1 MLFNSWQYVFFFI
14 TVLTLYF
21 LLDKK
26 WRIYLL
32 FMASYI
38 FYSVWSWKFSILM
51 FGVSVLNFICGNKID
66 NASSNMNRKKWLSI
80 ALVLSFM
87 PLVYF
92 KYANFFIGSFVN
104 SVHFFGLKP
113 NINSFDVILPVG
125 ISFFTFQALSYSID
139 IYRKRVEVET
149 SLIRFTTYVAFFPQL
164 VAGPI
169 ERSTNLL
176 QQFHEEHEF
185 DIKRFV
191 EGGKLFI
198 WGLFKKIVIADR
210 LALYS
215 DSVFNNP
222 EMHSS
227 PTLMLATL
235 FFTIQIYCDFS
246 GYSDMAIGSARM
258 MGFNLMQNFNL
269 PYLANSIADFWKR
282 WHISLSS
289 WFSDYVYIP
298 LGGNRVSISRWIF
311 NIFVVFLVS
320 GLWHGANWTFVIWGG
335 LHAFY
340 YLLEFVGKKI
350 LERIGCDYIIKNRYY
365 KFFKII
371 IIFMLVC
378 FAWIFFRANSVSDA
392 FLIIQKIVNYSG
404 TLWVGMSSVTTL
416 LSILLILFLGIVQ
429 VLQFNNKLSLYFSK
443 TEIPW
448 YIQSISYAFL
458 IVAIGLFGMSS
469 NAFIYFQF

>member
-1 MLFNSWQYVFFFI
+1 MLFNSWQYIFFFI
-14 TVLTLYF
+14 SVLILYF

-26 WRIYLL
+26 LRIYLL
-32 FMASYI
+32 FIASYV
-38 FYSVWSWKFSILM
+38 FYSVWSWKFAVLM
-51 FGVSVLNFICGNKID
+51 FGVSVLNFICGNKIH
-66 NASSNMNRKKWLSI
+66 NASSNKNKKKWLSI

-92 KYANFFIGSFVN
+92 KYANFLIGSFVN
-104 SVHFFGLKP
+104 SVHFFGVKSS
-113 NINSFDVILPVG
+113 INSFDVILPVG

-176 QQFHEEHEF
+176 QQFHEDHEF

-222 EMHSS
+222 ETHSS

-311 NIFVVFLVS
+311 NVFVVFLVS

-350 LERIGCDYIIKNRYY
+350 LERIGYDYIIENRFYN
-365 KFFKII
+365 FFKII

-392 FLIIQKIVNYSG
+392 FFIIQKIVNYSG
-404 TLWVGMSSVTTL
+404 TLWIGMSSVTTL
-416 LSILLILFLGIVQ
+416 LSVLLILFLGIVQ
-429 VLQFNNKLSLYFSK
+429 VLQFNNKLS
-443 TEIPW
+443 
-448 YIQSISYAFL
+448 
-458 IVAIGLFGMSS
+458 V
-469 NAFIYFQF
+469 YFQKQKYLGIFNRYRMLF